1 MKELFSLLLL
11 VSESK
16 SSVITS
22 PEILYTAALE
32 RWLSGSVWGLLAL
45 NLLALTLFILSIS
58 SPQITKIKTF
68 ILTWQAEREKIRS
81 ERLAQKEAEQAAAA
95 AAAAAATEATP
106 QESAVESTQNVTP
119 QVVDTGS
126 TPPAPPSAEPIDS
139 SKVAPETPVAKESH
153 ASAFTEAAAPELPPP
168 PPPADT
174 VSTSSVEPTA
184 PASELEEKT
193 EVLAEE
199 TTAIASQEQSAEPK
213 TDEPPVAPQSLPE
226 TNLSGEKKE
235 AGDAMTF
242 ESKQDFEKA
251 LNDFLSSP
259 TEQTEEIPIFDT
271 GSLDDSL
278 RWTAS
283 EKSADKDKS
292 KERLS

>member
-1 MKELFSLLLL
+1 VKELFSLLLL

-16 SSVITS
+16 SSVVTS
-22 PEILYTAALE
+22 PEILDAAALE

-45 NLLALTLFILSIS
+45 NLLALALFVLSIS

-81 ERLAQKEAEQAAAA
+81 EMLAQKQAEQAAAA
-95 AAAAAATEATP
+95 AAIPATS
-106 QESAVESTQNVTP
+106 QESSAEPTASEAAPTANP
-119 QVVDTGS
+119 GS
-126 TPPAPPSAEPIDS
+126 NPPAPPSAETADT
-139 SKVAPETPVAKESH
+139 PEAKPEIQT
-153 ASAFTEAAAPELPPP
+153 AEAIAEEIPPP
-168 PPPADT
+168 PPPPDT
-174 VSTSSVEPTA
+174 ISTSPVEPLAT
-184 PASELEEKT
+184 PSEVEEKT

-199 TTAIASQEQSAEPK
+199 TTTIASQEQSVEP
-213 TDEPPVAPQSLPE
+213 TNDEPPVPPQSLPE

-271 GSLDDSL
+271 SSLDESL
-278 RWTAS
+278 RWTAT
-283 EKSADKDKS
+283 EKPNDKDKS
-292 KERLS
+292 KEGLS